1 MLRKLIREGRDQI
14 MPPGPKPAMID
25 EDFKTIS
32 AAFSSH
38 IALGQVN
45 GDPEKKR
52 TDLIAI
58 LDNFLKGKKSMIQ
71 KLYSTN

>member
-1 MLRKLIREGRDQI
+1 

-25 EDFKTIS
+25 EDSKMIS
-32 AAFSSH
+32 AAFCSY

-52 TDLIAI
+52 TDLIAV
-58 LDNFLKGKKSMIQ
+58 LDNFLKGKKSTIQ
-71 KLYSTN
+71 KHYSTN